1 MDNFVGGIK
10 NHNKWMIFSGA
21 QSTLKKCPHVYF
33 KGPDM
38 EGRWET
44 EENVVK
50 KARIFLDPQ
59 GGRFLKP
66 ARP

>member
-1 MDNFVGGIK
+1 MWISLFRAQKNATSGNFFWGTVDI
-10 NHNKWMIFSGA
+10 
-21 QSTLKKCPHVYF
+21 KKCPHVYF

-44 EENVVK
+44 EENVEK
-50 KARIFLDPQ
+50 KTRIFLYPQ
-59 GGRFLKP
+59 GSRFLKP